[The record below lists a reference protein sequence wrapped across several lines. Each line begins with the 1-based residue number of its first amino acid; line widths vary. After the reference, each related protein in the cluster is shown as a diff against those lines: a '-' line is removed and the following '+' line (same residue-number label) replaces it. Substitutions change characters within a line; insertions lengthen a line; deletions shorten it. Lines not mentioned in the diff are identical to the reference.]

1 MAYASKYY
9 DPAKAHEYYL
19 KHRKLK
25 GQNERTSTKGLNEE
39 GKNAAKYVKEQIMAE
54 KKEFNKRLSEQ
65 LKEKI
70 GQLKESLKGASK
82 EERAEAALSIRI
94 R

>member
-39 GKNAAKYVKEQIMAE
+39 GKNAAKYVKEQIMAV
-54 KKEFNKRLSEQ
+54 KKRV
-65 LKEKI
+65 
-70 GQLKESLKGASK
+70 
-82 EERAEAALSIRI
+82 
-94 R
+94 